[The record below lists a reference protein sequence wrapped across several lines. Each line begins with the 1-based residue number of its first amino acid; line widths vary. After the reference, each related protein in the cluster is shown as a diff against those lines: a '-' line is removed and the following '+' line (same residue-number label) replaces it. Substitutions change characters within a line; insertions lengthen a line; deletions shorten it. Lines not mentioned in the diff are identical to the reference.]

1 MENLLINKTDKT
13 PSIKFNTDGEL
24 RIEGRSIP
32 ENSIEFYQG
41 VISWLTEFK
50 KTNPKKID
58 LHVSLEYFNSSSG
71 KLLLILF
78 RHLEQIKKEGYDAKV
93 YWYHVK
99 NDEDMAEA
107 GQDYESII
115 KLPFKYV
122 QLME

>member
-78 RHLEQIKKEGYDAKV
+78 RHLEQIKKEGYDAKI
-93 YWYHVK
+93 YWYHVE

-122 QLME
+122 QVLQ